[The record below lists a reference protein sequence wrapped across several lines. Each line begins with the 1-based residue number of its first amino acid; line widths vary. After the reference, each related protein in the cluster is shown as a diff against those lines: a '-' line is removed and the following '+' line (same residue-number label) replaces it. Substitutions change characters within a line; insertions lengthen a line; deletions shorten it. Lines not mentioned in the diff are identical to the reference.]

1 MAPRT
6 RSNKKN
12 TTQDIV
18 HIKPI
23 QNINNNNSYSTINN
37 EDDYLYHGPIISDMQ
52 IEIAPIH
59 INQHDTPYEAAK
71 KTRINTQRVYIIG
84 CNYLISLLLD
94 MFLKIFEYIVKGAKG
109 INIIL
114 TLCEHLLSSIRAQA
128 ALVFNNKTFRELI
141 LPVIPFIIIIWF
153 IGFKPTTS
161 YKQVENFT
169 YSIGK
174 YASSGLYGL
183 IKAIK
188 NK

>member
-59 INQHDTPYEAAK
+59 INQHDTPYETAK
-71 KTRINTQRVYIIG
+71 KTRINTQRIYIIG
-84 CNYLISLLLD
+84 CNYLTSLLLD
-94 MFLKIFEYIVKGAKG
+94 MFLKIFEYIIKGAKG

-114 TLCEHLLSSIRAQA
+114 ILLEHLLSSIRAHA

-141 LPVIPFIIIIWF
+141 LPMIPLLILIWF
-153 IGFKPTTS
+153 IGFKPTNP
-161 YKQVENFT
+161 YRQIEDFT
-169 YSIGK
+169 HSIGK
-174 YASSGLYGL
+174 YTYSGLYGL
-183 IKAIK
+183 TKAFK